1 VSALCRPL
9 PPPPLSSP
17 AVVVPA
23 AVAVEEFQESLL
35 VWEDDLTRRDE
46 ALTMREAKAGIF
58 EKALAQVSITL
69 NVERDKVEATWQE
82 YLDKIQA
89 HSDRAKTSLGLDK
102 ILG

>member
-1 VSALCRPL
+1 
-9 PPPPLSSP
+9 
-17 AVVVPA
+17 VVVPA

-89 HSDRAKTSLGLDK
+89 HSDHTKTSLGLDK